1 MIIII
6 IKMITIMMAKMM
18 TKCTVVLPCAIVMV
32 ANGLWN
38 ALSSSH
44 RVPSPPP
51 SPPLPAHL
59 GNMISRLSWTSKK
72 FKDISDP
79 LFGTHMCLAKEI

>member
-1 MIIII
+1 
-6 IKMITIMMAKMM
+6 MITIMMAKMM
-18 TKCTVVLPCAIVMV
+18 TKCTVVLPRAIVMV

-44 RVPSPPP
+44 RVPPP

-59 GNMISRLSWTSKK
+59 GNMISRLSWTSRK

-79 LFGTHMCLAKEI
+79 LFGTRMCFA

>member
-1 MIIII
+1 
-6 IKMITIMMAKMM
+6 MITIMMAKMM

-51 SPPLPAHL
+51 
-59 GNMISRLSWTSKK
+59 
-72 FKDISDP
+72 
-79 LFGTHMCLAKEI
+79 LFCQRTLAT

>member
-1 MIIII
+1 
-6 IKMITIMMAKMM
+6 MITIMMAKMM
-18 TKCTVVLPCAIVMV
+18 TKCTVVLPPRAIVMV

-51 SPPLPAHL
+51 LL
-59 GNMISRLSWTSKK
+59 CQRT
-72 FKDISDP
+72 
-79 LFGTHMCLAKEI
+79 LAT